1 MEDPAESSHTTELPH
16 LNSSQ
21 VGDVSPGV
29 QGVDILALVMNS
41 DGLSKTKITDEELIA
56 QRIAKR
62 AVQKAEAQ
70 AKAERH
76 KRMVTL

>member
-1 MEDPAESSHTTELPH
+1 MSGPYGNRGSSESRESWP
-16 LNSSQ
+16 
-21 VGDVSPGV
+21 V
-29 QGVDILALVMNS
+29 QGVDISALVMNS
-41 DGLSKTKITDEELIA
+41 DGLSKTKVTNEELIA

-62 AVQKAEAQ
+62 AIQKVEAQ